1 MIIIDFGKTMGC
13 GLGKRIG
20 DRCRRLKMKML
31 KMKMLKMKK
40 VDIFKKSLSSLVLV
54 LKRPSQL

>member
-1 MIIIDFGKTMGC
+1 MITIDLGKTMGC

-20 DRCRRLKMKML
+20 DRCRRL

>member
-20 DRCRRLKMKML
+20 NRCRRLKMKML
-31 KMKMLKMKK
+31 KMKK
-40 VDIFKKSLSSLVLV
+40 VEDEEGGYF
-54 LKRPSQL
+54 

>member
-13 GLGKRIG
+13 GLGKPIG
-20 DRCRRLKMKML
+20 DRCRR
-31 KMKMLKMKK
+31 LKMKK